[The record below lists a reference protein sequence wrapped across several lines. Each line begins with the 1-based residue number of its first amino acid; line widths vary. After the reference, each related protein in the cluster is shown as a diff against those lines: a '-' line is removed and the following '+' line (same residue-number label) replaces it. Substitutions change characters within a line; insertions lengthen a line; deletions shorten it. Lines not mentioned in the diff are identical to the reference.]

1 MTKQK
6 KGKQAKP
13 VKPAKITKSSSSPKV
28 SFCKPPPANPNLQ
41 IHYSS
46 KPFPQKVAEFI
57 KPHFPKVQT
66 YFSSLEKI
74 FTKLEPRTSNGFL
87 LNTAEW
93 IQDISGF
100 DNPYKFQGF
109 VGPLDCKPESLEC
122 KNLFMKRAH
131 ILSPIT
137 YMSGEYVLPED
148 GALPSYLSH
157 WQHTLAKVN
166 DPNNEAYIDAL
177 FAVCASRLVEQ
188 KLSPHFV
195 RCYGVFCGRLDNYA
209 YNLSEDYDDIKD
221 EPWFAENLAAG
232 LYELRVL
239 DEMGDSA
246 SFKPHDSKR
255 RPRRSLVSD
264 TSMDFEGD
272 GNDLEPLPEHAE
284 LKGDEVAS
292 LEELEE
298 ADLDKDELEVL
309 EDEAVPVSVSR
320 IRISAVSAVEALPES
335 HILTGSEEADDA
347 VESDG
352 ADGADNA
359 DGADGADGADD
370 ADDADDAVESEEA
383 DDAVESDI
391 LPQSEGEGSSYSEE
405 SEGPPIIANFKNF
418 PVMVSV
424 LECCDGTMDLLL
436 DEEEFDDTKDLR
448 WTAWLFQVIAALA
461 VAQKHY
467 HFTHNDLHTNNIMWS
482 WTSETTL
489 YYTLQDALGGPRIY
503 AVPTFGRIFKIIDFN
518 RASFHLGK
526 RGGFFISDAFEADG
540 DASGQYNCEPYYNP
554 KMPTVEPNPSFD
566 LCRLACSLMES
577 LFQEDPELVEP
588 KQIMTQEPG
597 IIMYETKSQLYNLI
611 WSWLQ
616 QKDGYNVLKNSNGTE
631 RFPGFDLYKI
641 IGHNVTAAVPC
652 EQITKPIFDS
662 KYRIDKKD
670 LPTDVFVW
678 SLPCSL

>member
-13 VKPAKITKSSSSPKV
+13 AKITKSPPASPLTKV

-46 KPFPQKVAEFI
+46 KPFPQKVAEYI

-100 DNPYKFQGF
+100 ENPYKFQGF
-109 VGPLDCKPESLEC
+109 VGPLDCKPEDLKC

-177 FAVCASRLVEQ
+177 FAVCASRLAEQ
-188 KLSPHFV
+188 KFSPHFV

-232 LYELRVL
+232 LFELRVL

-255 RPRRSLVSD
+255 RPRRSVVSD

-272 GNDLEPLPEHAE
+272 GNDLEPLPEHTTADG
-284 LKGDEVAS
+284 GD
-292 LEELEE
+292 LEELEELLE
-298 ADLDKDELEVL
+298 ADLDKDELEIL
-309 EDEAVPVSVSR
+309 EDAAVPVSVSR
-320 IRISAVSAVEALPES
+320 IRISAVEALPES
-335 HILTGSEEADDA
+335 ESESESDKADILTQSDEAGNEADN
-347 VESDG
+347 E
-352 ADGADNA
+352 ADNEA
-359 DGADGADGADD
+359 EDNLANDD
-370 ADDADDAVESEEA
+370 VEDD
-383 DDAVESDI
+383 
-391 LPQSEGEGSSYSEE
+391 SSYSEE
-405 SEGPPIIANFKNF
+405 SDGPPIIANFKNF

-424 LECCDGTMDLLL
+424 LECCDGTMDVLL
-436 DEEEFDDTKDLR
+436 DQEEFDDTKDLR

-526 RGGFFISDAFEADG
+526 RGGFFISDAFEAEG

-577 LFQEDPELVEP
+577 LFQEDPDLVEP
-588 KQIMTQEPG
+588 KQVMTQEPG
-597 IIMYETKSQLYNLI
+597 LIMYETKSQLYNLI

-616 QKDGYNVLKNSNGTE
+616 QKDGYNVLKNVNGTE

-641 IGHNVTAAVPC
+641 IGHNVVSAVPC

-678 SLPCSL
+678 PLPCSL